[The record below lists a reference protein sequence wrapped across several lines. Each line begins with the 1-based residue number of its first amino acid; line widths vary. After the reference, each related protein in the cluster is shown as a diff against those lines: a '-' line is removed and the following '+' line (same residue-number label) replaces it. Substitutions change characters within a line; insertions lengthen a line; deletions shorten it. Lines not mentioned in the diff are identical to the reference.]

1 MKKIIAIIT
10 IILLIF
16 LCGCSTT
23 EDTSSNTSSQSTM
36 PSVDFS
42 KTDSDMFT
50 ERDIDSSF
58 DTKNSITI
66 KLDGDSITA
75 SDDSVKISGS
85 KITITK
91 EATHIISG
99 TLNDGMI
106 IVEADQK
113 AKLQLVFDNV
123 NITSKTSAPLYVKQ
137 ADKVFITLK
146 DGSKNTLSNGGSFT
160 TIDDNNID
168 ATVFSKQD
176 ITFNGSGALT
186 ITAPAGHGVVSKD
199 DLVFTN
205 GSYNITSSSHAID
218 ANDSVR
224 IKTASFVIDAGKD
237 AIKAENSDDQTLGF
251 VYVSSGNIKAEAQ
264 GDGISASAYMQVKSG
279 NFDILA
285 GGGSKN
291 GTKKSSDSWGGFGGG
306 KGGKGGPGGE
316 RPMMPTASTI
326 ETEDEDSS
334 SSMKG
339 LKSGNSMQISGG
351 TFKINSADD
360 AVHSNVSLT
369 VKNGKFNIA
378 TGDDALH
385 AEQSLTVE
393 KGEINITESYEGLEA
408 LKIKVLGGN
417 ISLIATDD
425 GLNAAGGTDSSG
437 ITGGRDGMFGGKGGK
452 GGGMSANSDGSIVIS
467 GGTLKINSSGDGI
480 DANGTVEI
488 TGGHTTVTGP
498 TKGDTATLDYDVS
511 ATISGGT
518 FIGTGASGMA
528 QTFSESEQGI
538 VAISCNNQTAN
549 TQIVLKNS
557 KGKTIITH
565 APTLDFAVVILSSP
579 DIIKGE
585 TYTLSIGDATQEFTA
600 E

>member
-1 MKKIIAIIT
+1 MKKIIAIT
-10 IILLIF
+10 IILLIS
-16 LCGCSTT
+16 LCGCSNT
-23 EDTSSNTSSQSTM
+23 EDTVSDTSSEITM

-50 ERDIDSSF
+50 ERDTNSSF

-66 KLDGDSITA
+66 KLDGDSATT

-106 IVEADQK
+106 IVEADEK
-113 AKLQLVFDNV
+113 AKLQLVLNNA
-123 NITSKTSAPLYVKQ
+123 NITSKTSAPIYIKE
-137 ADKVFITLK
+137 ADKVFVTLK
-146 DGSKNTLSNGGSFT
+146 EGSKNTLANGGSFT
-160 TIDDNNID
+160 AIDENNID

-176 ITFNGSGALT
+176 LTFNGSGALT
-186 ITAPAGHGVVSKD
+186 VTAPAGHGIVSKD
-199 DLVFTN
+199 DLVFTD

-237 AIKAENSDDQTLGF
+237 GIKAENSDDQTLGF
-251 VYVSSGNIKAEAQ
+251 VYVSSGNIKAEAE
-264 GDGISASAYMQVKSG
+264 GDGISAGAYMQILSG
-279 NFDILA
+279 SFDILT
-285 GGGSKN
+285 GGGSEN

-306 KGGKGGPGGE
+306 KGGMGGGK
-316 RPMMPTASTI
+316 PMRPTASTT
-326 ETEDEDSS
+326 ETDDSS
-334 SSMKG
+334 TSMKG
-339 LKSGNSMQISGG
+339 IKSNNSMQISGG

-369 VKNGKFNIA
+369 VKNGKFDIA

-385 AEQSLTVE
+385 AEKNLTVE

-408 LKIKVLGGN
+408 LRIAVKGGT
-417 ISLIATDD
+417 ISLVASDD
-425 GLNAAGGTDSSG
+425 GLNAAGGNDSSG
-437 ITGGRDGMFGGKGGK
+437 TQGGRDGMFGGKVGPK

-480 DANGTVEI
+480 DANGTLEI

-498 TKGDTATLDYDVS
+498 TRGDTATLDYDIT

-538 VAISCNNQTAN
+538 IAISCANQTAK
-549 TQIVLKNS
+549 TEIVLKDTN
-557 KGKTIITH
+557 GKTIITH
-565 APTLDFAVVILSSP
+565 KPELDFAVIILSSP
-579 DIIKGE
+579 DIIKGK
-585 TYTLSIGDATQEFTA
+585 TYTLSVGDTSEQFTA

>member
-1 MKKIIAIIT
+1 MKKIIAIT
-10 IILLIF
+10 IILLIS
-16 LCGCSTT
+16 LYGCSNT
-23 EDTSSNTSSQSTM
+23 EDTALDTSSEITM

-50 ERDIDSSF
+50 ERDTNSSF

-66 KLDGDSITA
+66 KLDGDSATT

-106 IVEADQK
+106 IVEADEK
-113 AKLQLVFDNV
+113 AKLQLVLNNA
-123 NITSKTSAPLYVKQ
+123 NITSKTSAPIYIKE
-137 ADKVFITLK
+137 ADKVFVTLK
-146 DGSKNTLSNGGSFT
+146 EGSKNTLANGGSFT
-160 TIDDNNID
+160 AIDENNID

-176 ITFNGSGALT
+176 LTFNGSGALT
-186 ITAPAGHGVVSKD
+186 VTAPAGHGIVSKD
-199 DLVFTN
+199 DLVFTD

-218 ANDSVR
+218 ANNSVR

-237 AIKAENSDDQTLGF
+237 GIKAENSDDQTLGF
-251 VYVSSGNIKAEAQ
+251 VYVSSGNIKAEAE
-264 GDGISASAYMQVKSG
+264 GDGISAGAYMQILSG
-279 NFDILA
+279 SFDILT
-285 GGGSKN
+285 GGGSEN

-306 KGGKGGPGGE
+306 KGGKGGPGSKG
-316 RPMMPTASTI
+316 PMMPTASTI
-326 ETEDEDSS
+326 ETEDSS
-334 SSMKG
+334 NSMKG

-369 VKNGKFNIA
+369 VKNGNFNIA

-385 AEQSLTVE
+385 AEQNLTVE

-408 LKIKVLGGN
+408 LKIKVTGGN
-417 ISLIATDD
+417 ISLVATDD
-425 GLNAAGGTDSSG
+425 GLNAAGGNDSSG
-437 ITGGRDGMFGGKGGK
+437 STGGRDGMFGGKGGK

-480 DANGTVEI
+480 DANGKIEI

-498 TKGDTATLDYDVS
+498 TQGDTATLDYDVS

-538 VAISCNNQTAN
+538 IAISCNNQTAN
-549 TQIVLKNS
+549 TEIILKDS

-565 APTLDFAVVILSSP
+565 KPSLDFAVIILSGP
-579 DIIKGE
+579 DITKGE
-585 TYTLSIGDATQEFTA
+585 TYTLSVGGTTQEFTA